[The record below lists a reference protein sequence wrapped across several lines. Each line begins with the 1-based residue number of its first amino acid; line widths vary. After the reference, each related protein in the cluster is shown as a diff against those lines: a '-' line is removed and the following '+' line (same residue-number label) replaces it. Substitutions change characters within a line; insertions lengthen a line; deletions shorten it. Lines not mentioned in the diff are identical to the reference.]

1 MQPTIDRPDTT
12 SRRDFLSVLSAATVG
27 GVLPIGTLAQAEE
40 PAIPVVVWD
49 ERQPAQKEAYPNFLG
64 NAIAEHLK
72 AQPGLSVRSVA
83 LDDPE
88 QGLSDDVLGP
98 CRVLIWW
105 GHVRQGEVAPEVG
118 KKIVARIKSGSLS
131 LIALHSAHW
140 ATPFME
146 AMNER
151 ARMDCA
157 KNHHTDLP
165 NTEVKEIPPPTRNIV
180 PKRDARLT
188 PYVES
193 RRFPNGARTLELHL
207 PFCCFPAYRND
218 GTPSQ
223 LRVRKPEHP
232 IAQGVPG
239 SFEIAR
245 EEMYDEP
252 FHVPPPDEVLFEER
266 WASGDWFRSGMVW
279 QLGKGRVFYFR
290 PGHET
295 YPTYTLP
302 EPLRIVSNAVRWL
315 AGPVS

>member
-1 MQPTIDRPDTT
+1 MKPTIT
-12 SRRDFLSVLSAATVG
+12 RRDCLTTLSAGAIASVLPSARAD
-27 GVLPIGTLAQAEE
+27 ES
-40 PAIPVVVWD
+40 AIPVVVWD
-49 ERQPAQKEAYPNFLG
+49 ERQPAQKEAYPSFLG
-64 NAIAEHLK
+64 NAIAEHLQ
-72 AQPGLSVRSVA
+72 AQGGFSVRSVA
-83 LDDPE
+83 LDDPG
-88 QGLSDDVLGP
+88 QGLSDEILNS

-118 KKIVARIKSGSLS
+118 KKIVARIRAGTLN

-146 AMNER
+146 AMNDR
-151 ARMDCA
+151 ARTDCA
-157 KNHHTDLP
+157 RNYHTDEP
-165 NTEVKEIPPPTRNIV
+165 KTEVREVPPPTRNTV

-188 PYVES
+188 PFVEE
-193 RRFPNGARTLELHL
+193 RRYPDGARTVELHL

-218 GTPSQ
+218 GKPSF

-232 IAQGVPG
+232 IAQGVPAA
-239 SFEIAR
+239 FELPR

-252 FHVPPPDEVLFEER
+252 FHVPAPDEIVFEER
-266 WASGDWFRSGMVW
+266 WASGDWFRGGMVW
-279 QLGKGRVFYFR
+279 NIGKGRVFYFR

-302 EPLRIVSNAVRWL
+302 IPLKIVTNAVRWL